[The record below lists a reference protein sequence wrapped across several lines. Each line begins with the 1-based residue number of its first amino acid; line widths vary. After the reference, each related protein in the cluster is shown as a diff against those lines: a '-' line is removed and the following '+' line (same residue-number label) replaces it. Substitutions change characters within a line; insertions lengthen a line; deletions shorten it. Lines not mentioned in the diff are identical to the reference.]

1 MNESQQAREI
11 GQRVAEDTRRPPTLQ
26 EHKEAEQA
34 GEIAR
39 QRTRQRSE
47 RRAAAVNAV
56 DLARRHKSEDV
67 GVFTQSEADVI
78 MAIMEL
84 LDRIADA

>member
-1 MNESQQAREI
+1 MSDTMNAN
-11 GQRVAEDTRRPPTLQ
+11 RRPPTVAEHAEAQ
-26 EHKEAEQA
+26 EAA
-34 GEIAR
+34 AMAT

-67 GVFTQSEADVI
+67 GQFTQSEADVI

>member
-11 GQRVAEDTRRPPTLQ
+11 GQRVAEERRPPTVA
-26 EHKEAEQA
+26 EHKEAEAA
-34 GEIAR
+34 GEMAR
-39 QRTRQRSE
+39 HRVHQRSE

-67 GVFTQSEADVI
+67 GLFTQSEADVI